1 MNAHSSSQP
10 NIDYLK
16 DTGGMFYI
24 DSKLNNT
31 EYKVIKINYSKYNIS
46 TYSDIIDSI
55 DTFYKTFISLYSMG
69 DTLPKIIILI
79 DIGVLKNCI
88 KTNADSIYNINLIN
102 LIKYM
107 DDTYNKFIDKCILI
121 NYSTMDKGLI
131 MIFKTVFKHIKFVE
145 KIHIYT
151 P

>member
-107 DDTYNKFIDKCILI
+107 DDTYNKFIGI
-121 NYSTMDKGLI
+121 
-131 MIFKTVFKHIKFVE
+131 
-145 KIHIYT
+145 IHIFY
-151 P
+151 